1 MTVVNDIRNG
11 CRLASAKKT
20 WTDVAQ
26 HIGIARTAGHAAKTS
41 EERHRNGDRRK
52 WVQMTI
58 GGSPYIRFALPEEQE
73 RIGKDLL
80 LRKGAI
86 KDAKKN
92 DTSVNFT
99 CMRFTQD
106 AVGQMAKTRII
117 NTKLLQPVWP
127 SHHHWLGVGN
137 AVQLLLLPRFRSYAS
152 PLRCDE
158 WR

>member
-1 MTVVNDIRNG
+1 
-11 CRLASAKKT
+11 
-20 WTDVAQ
+20 
-26 HIGIARTAGHAAKTS
+26 
-41 EERHRNGDRRK
+41 
-52 WVQMTI
+52 MTI

-86 KDAKKN
+86 KDAKEN

-117 NTKLLQPVWP
+117 NTKLLQPV
-127 SHHHWLGVGN
+127 
-137 AVQLLLLPRFRSYAS
+137 
-152 PLRCDE
+152 
-158 WR
+158 